1 MEPELTRVCLRLGF
15 QNINLKIGT
24 GARYC
29 HGSYQRLGT
38 MRMGE
43 WMAEEINAFF
53 VGATHLPIL

>member
-1 MEPELTRVCLRLGF
+1 
-15 QNINLKIGT
+15 
-24 GARYC
+24 
-29 HGSYQRLGT
+29 